1 MCLCT
6 PSRST
11 YFGLQWNG
19 FYFTCTSIPFGWK
32 ASAYMDLMALSSYA
46 CFFSPFP
53 NPGSSGTNVFAQ
65 MLEPFVFPP
74 FIRMGPLLNFMSLQP
89 CSFTIIVPD
98 LCPKHHWWPILLHRA
113 SSHLKLGS
121 KGQKDILLFPD
132 LTFSGSFTSR
142 SLQWSFGRSESYQ
155 TINSSFFSYHFSP
168 FFQFL
173 TFGVLLSTVMNA
185 SIPMITI
192 SLFVSVVATNTSF
205 NLSRVSRKKFPWTLL
220 PSITALI
227 PFIFSRLLNLM
238 RNRTVHSRKS

>member
-1 MCLCT
+1 MRSLSHPAELKWFPVGCGKRLALLPLHIVMPITVKPTKPCMLHDERFLNLWIKKFPFT
-6 PSRST
+6 LDYVTNLRRCVHLNRFQTTIDDKSRYSHVPLHPSRST
-11 YFGLQWNG
+11 YFGLQWND

-46 CFFSPFP
+46 RFFSPFL

-89 CSFTIIVPD
+89 CSFTIIVPG

-142 SLQWSFGRSESYQ
+142 SLQWDLWAFR
-155 TINSSFFSYHFSP
+155 
-168 FFQFL
+168 
-173 TFGVLLSTVMNA
+173 VL
-185 SIPMITI
+185 PDD
-192 SLFVSVVATNTSF
+192 
-205 NLSRVSRKKFPWTLL
+205 
-220 PSITALI
+220 
-227 PFIFSRLLNLM
+227 
-238 RNRTVHSRKS
+238 